1 MDWLKLFRGDQPKGS
16 ASLAKERLQVIVAH
30 QRNVGTDHPDY
41 FPKLQKDLLRVI
53 RKYVQ
58 VNDDAVSIGIDRDGE
73 LEVLELNITLPEGKS
88 H

>member
-1 MDWLKLFRGDQPKGS
+1 MDWLKLFRGEQKKGS

-30 QRNVGTDHPDY
+30 QRHVGQDHPDY

-58 VNDDAVSIGIDRDGE
+58 VNDDAVNIGIERDGE
-73 LEVLELNITLPEGKS
+73 YEVLELNITLPEGK
-88 H
+88 